1 MVNTSSV
8 SASSLLNTF
17 SSMTIS
23 KRAAPVQLLQSNK
36 VTHHALSCHSFTVT
50 PSYAI
55 TLSPCINKMNERDLK
70 T

>member
-1 MVNTSSV
+1 MVNRSSV

-17 SSMTIS
+17 SSKTIS

-36 VTHHALSCHSFTVT
+36 VTRHALSCHSFTIT

-55 TLSPCINKMNERDLK
+55 TLSPCINKMNEREI
-70 T
+70 

>member
-17 SSMTIS
+17 SSKTIS

-36 VTHHALSCHSFTVT
+36 VTRHALSCHSSTIT

-55 TLSPCINKMNERDLK
+55 TLSPCINKMNEREI
-70 T
+70 

>member
-36 VTHHALSCHSFTVT
+36 VTQHALSCHSFTIT

-55 TLSPCINKMNERDLK
+55 TLSPCINKMNEREI
-70 T
+70 

>member
-17 SSMTIS
+17 SNKTIS

-36 VTHHALSCHSFTVT
+36 VTCHALSCHSFTIT

-55 TLSPCINKMNERDLK
+55 TLSPCINKMNEREI
-70 T
+70 

>member
-36 VTHHALSCHSFTVT
+36 VTQHALSCHSFTVT
-50 PSYAI
+50 PYAI